1 MTEQCEVETYSR
13 EIVESVPSERV
24 AFLIEEVRDNMVS
37 KNRKTG
43 GMEPVLNEETGKL
56 PVIIRKAMAEKRKL
70 ESAPCGI
77 WRGQIFAGCFT
88 LREEKL
94 VNTYD
99 LPEFAYPEEQAKGEK
114 YGFGIYS
121 MFGHIS
127 PDYKR
132 LLNLGTAGIRKRIE
146 SRLSALEAEKI
157 ISGCDC
163 RNLEKTRDFL
173 TAAAISLEGL
183 ENFAANHAAML
194 FEKAE
199 VCEDGAWKKE
209 LLRCAEALLW
219 VPKHPARSFF
229 EACQS
234 SWLLHLALQLTDN
247 YLALGRPDQ
256 YLYPFLKK
264 DLEEGRLSL
273 AEAQEMT
280 DCYML
285 KFNERSQDNE
295 VAAEMMDL
303 ELRQKKFNEQWEER
317 KLYDIGHQ
325 RYNVRDTV
333 DAINHWNQNVIVGG
347 VIPDTGEDAS
357 NILTVMIIESFRR
370 LRMTNPVLSVRLGR
384 QTPAYLKRQIAVTL
398 KTGGGLPALYNDE
411 AIIGGYTHFGV
422 DLKEA
427 RDYANNGC
435 WECLLPGKTDF
446 YFTKLNAL
454 KCMEWVLNHGRC
466 HIDQKQEVPDQGPVE
481 DIRDYEELYRRVL
494 KNFRIVME
502 SSAKHMVETQ
512 HLRSI
517 VAPVPLL
524 SAFLEGPIEKGR
536 DMTQMGARF
545 ILGGIIAEGI
555 SHTIDSLTA
564 IKKVVFEEKYCTLK
578 EVADAIDR
586 NFKGCESLRCR
597 LASCPKYGANQAEA
611 DAVGMRLTRDY
622 SKMMEEIDRKYPEMK
637 FLPGIGTF
645 SWYIAVGN
653 GTGASADGR
662 YAGEA
667 VASNFSPSAGAMTR
681 GITGALLSFSKMN
694 LDVLPLGSPLDLGL
708 SGQYVKGEAGT
719 ARMIGLIDTFLEL
732 GGNLLTI
739 SVADA
744 ELLKE
749 AQAQPEQYKD
759 LRVRMGGWS
768 AYFTMLS
775 REQQEHHI
783 KKAESGFF

>member
-1 MTEQCEVETYSR
+1 MTEQNTIEECITEQYSR

-24 AFLIEEVRDNMVS
+24 AFLIEEVRDNMTS

-56 PVIIRKAMAEKRKL
+56 SVIIRKAMAEKRKL
-70 ESAPCGI
+70 ESSPCGI
-77 WRGQIFAGCFT
+77 WKRQIFAGCFT

-94 VNTYD
+94 VNTYE
-99 LPEFAYPEEQAKGEK
+99 LPVFAHPEEQAEGEK

-127 PDYKR
+127 PDYNR
-132 LLNLGTAGIRKRIE
+132 LLNLGTSGIRKRIE
-146 SRLSALEAEKI
+146 SQAAQKK
-157 ISGCDC
+157 C
-163 RNLEKTRDFL
+163 DFL

-194 FEKAE
+194 FEKAKS
-199 VCEDGAWKKE
+199 CEDRAWKKE

-219 VPKHPARSFF
+219 VPKHPARNFF

-256 YLYPFLKK
+256 YLYPFLKN
-264 DLEEGRLSL
+264 DLESGRLTL
-273 AEAQEMT
+273 EEAQEMT

-303 ELRQKKFNEQWEER
+303 EMRQKKFNEQWEER

-325 RYNVRDTV
+325 RYNVRDTI

-347 VIPDTGEDAS
+347 VIPETGEDAT
-357 NILTVMIIESFRR
+357 NILTVMMIESFRR
-370 LRMTNPVLSVRLGR
+370 LRMTNPVLSVRLGKHS
-384 QTPAYLKRQIAVTL
+384 PAYLKRQTAVTL

-411 AIIGGYTHFGV
+411 TVIKGYTHFGV
-422 DLKEA
+422 DIKDA

-454 KCMEWVLNHGRC
+454 KCMEWALNHGRC
-466 HIDQKQEVPDQGPVE
+466 HIDQKQEVADQGPVS
-481 DIRDYEELYRRVL
+481 DIKNYEELYQRVL
-494 KNFRIVME
+494 ENFSIVME
-502 SSAKHMVETQ
+502 TSAEHMVETQ

-524 SAFLEGPIEKGR
+524 SAFLDGPIEKGR
-536 DMTQMGARF
+536 DMTEMGARF

-555 SHTIDSLTA
+555 SHVIDSLTA
-564 IKKVVFEEKYCTLK
+564 IKKVVYEEHYCTLK
-578 EVADAIDR
+578 EVADAIDH
-586 NFKGCESLRCR
+586 NFEGYERLRCK
-597 LASCPKYGANQAEA
+597 LASCPKYGANQEEA
-611 DAVGMRLTRDY
+611 DEVGMRLTRDY
-622 SKMMEEIDRKYPEMK
+622 AKLMEEIDKKHPEMK
-637 FLPGIGTF
+637 FMPGIGTF

-662 YAGEA
+662 LAEEA

-719 ARMIGLIDTFLEL
+719 IRMVGLIDTFLEL

-744 ELLKE
+744 GLLKE
-749 AQAQPEQYKD
+749 AQARPEQYKD

-775 REQQEHHI
+775 HEQQEHHI